1 MKFNRFIFCLL
12 IVPVLCAAACSRGT
26 QTGQQ
31 PPAIAGGKAPDFTLR
46 DLKGKDVRLAD
57 YSGKVV
63 LLEFWATWCPPCR
76 ASVPEFIALQSRYRD
91 KNVVILAVS
100 LDEGKDVIAKLAD
113 FVREQKINYTI
124 LVGSESVSQAYN
136 VKSIPALFII
146 DKSGMIVS
154 TQVGYAGDLTAQIDK
169 VL

>member
-1 MKFNRFIFCLL
+1 MISTG
-12 IVPVLCAAACSRGT
+12 ACSRGNE
-26 QTGQQ
+26 TGQQ
-31 PPAIAGGKAPDFTLR
+31 SPAVTGSKAPDFTLR
-46 DLKGKDVRLAD
+46 DLKGNDVRLAD

-76 ASVPEFIALQSRYRD
+76 ASVPEFIALQNQYRD

-100 LDEGKDVIAKLAD
+100 LDEGKDVTAKLAD

-124 LVGSESVSQAYN
+124 LVGNEKVSQAYN

-146 DKSGMIVS
+146 DKSGVIVS
-154 TQVGYAGDLTAQIDK
+154 TQVGYAGDFTTQIDK
-169 VL
+169 LL